1 MQLELANASC
11 NNYMVKKLTRAV
23 IPAEKAPFWKQ
34 RNQIITQ
41 REFKEK
47 YIRKLFGAERLKCG
61 QIEGR
66 LAALLRLK
74 VWSSLTDVE
83 RIDSEPESCIFR
95 LTKNLVNDHS
105 YKCGRLSERNK
116 ILKNSLTTSLYDSC
130 YKIIWLLLQ
139 LILTTSRPKSV
150 RYNNYD
156 TCLFSKQIVVLR
168 WWVSERKIC
177 LKQTNW

>member
-47 YIRKLFGAERLKCG
+47 YIRKLFGAERLKCEADRR
-61 QIEGR
+61 QTRRSSKVEGLIVLDWCWADR
-66 LAALLRLK
+66 LWTR
-74 VWSSLTDVE
+74 
-83 RIDSEPESCIFR
+83 SCIFR
-95 LTKNLVNDHS
+95 LTKNLMNVRS